1 MTKSQTDKRAQLVQ
15 AAVKLVYLQGFH
27 QTTLAEVAQ
36 EAQVPL
42 GNVYYYF
49 KTKEAIG
56 AALVEYYLG
65 DYRTR
70 RQKWE
75 QDPDPKNRVEGFIEM
90 TFENR
95 QFLAQSGCPIGTL
108 CGELHKKDGPLAEQ
122 ASQIF
127 AEILV
132 WLEIQFRAMGHRDEA
147 KAQAVHLLAALEGAA
162 LLAHTFHSSSYVV
175 EEVHQLKEW
184 VRAL

>member
-1 MTKSQTDKRAQLVQ
+1 MTKPHLDKRSQLVQ

-27 QTTLAEVAQ
+27 PTTLAEVAQ

-56 AALVEYYLG
+56 QALVEHYLG

-70 RQKWE
+70 RQNWE
-75 QDPDPKNRVEGFIEM
+75 QDPDPKHRVESFIQL
-90 TFENR
+90 TFDNR

-108 CGELHKKDGPLAEQ
+108 CGELHKQDGLLAEQ

-127 AEILV
+127 AEVLA
-132 WLEIQFRAMGHRDEA
+132 WLEIQFRAMGRVSESKELA
-147 KAQAVHLLAALEGAA
+147 IHLLAALEGVA
-162 LLAHTFHSSSYVV
+162 LLAHTFHSPDYVV
-175 EEVHQLKEW
+175 GEVNRLKEW
-184 VRAL
+184 VRSL

>member
-1 MTKSQTDKRAQLVQ
+1 
-15 AAVKLVYLQGFH
+15 
-27 QTTLAEVAQ
+27 
-36 EAQVPL
+36 
-42 GNVYYYF
+42 
-49 KTKEAIG
+49 
-56 AALVEYYLG
+56 
-65 DYRTR
+65 
-70 RQKWE
+70 
-75 QDPDPKNRVEGFIEM
+75 
-90 TFENR
+90 
-95 QFLAQSGCPIGTL
+95 
-108 CGELHKKDGPLAEQ
+108 LHKKDGPLAEQ

-175 EEVHQLKEW
+175 EEVHHLKEW

>member
-1 MTKSQTDKRAQLVQ
+1 MTKQQTDKRVQLIQ

-65 DYRTR
+65 DYRAR
-70 RQKWE
+70 RDQWN
-75 QDPDPKNRVEGFIEM
+75 QDPDPKNRLVGFIQM
-90 TFENR
+90 TFDNR
-95 QFLAQSGCPIGTL
+95 QFLSQSGCPIGTL
-108 CGELHKKDGPLAEQ
+108 CGELHKKDGPLAQQ

-127 AEILV
+127 AESLA
-132 WLEIQFRAMGHRDEA
+132 WLAEQFRAIGQGEES
-147 KAQAVHLLAALEGAA
+147 KELAVHLLSALEGVA
-162 LLAHTFHSSSYVV
+162 LLAHTFHSHSYV
-175 EEVHQLKEW
+175 EGEVKRLKAW